1 MEAVIIRIRDANGID
16 WSRHWDR
23 LESRMGSIAEIG
35 DLDESE
41 RFCGDWERRSR
52 LFERIWYLCFRVSI
66 SCDSLFEKS
75 SAYFALSMSSL
86 TFNGNFTY
94 NPLPPFFA
102 YISGKNA
109 FSSEQARL
117 HEATGTNFIL
127 FAQHLAFSVFT
138 TLFCQQV
145 ENLKALLEIE
155 SQVPLQQQQLL
166 YNGKEMGN
174 AETLS
179 RLGVTDGDLVM
190 MVSTPF
196 SSSSRLHISSKQG
209 QQDYWTEGQ
218 VWDFLFFFLLGAV
231 PVFQV
236 LAVLLPSGDR
246 AARDAV
252 WCLSA
257 AVAAYVGLVN
267 HIIYK
272 DDRLTEMPKKQ
283 QTAPEH
289 HERQSR
295 EKLTKMPIKQH

>member
-1 MEAVIIRIRDANGID
+1 M
-16 WSRHWDR
+16 
-23 LESRMGSIAEIG
+23 
-35 DLDESE
+35 
-41 RFCGDWERRSR
+41 RSPVNKQDFMK
-52 LFERIWYLCFRVSI
+52 L
-66 SCDSLFEKS
+66 
-75 SAYFALSMSSL
+75 
-86 TFNGNFTY
+86 
-94 NPLPPFFA
+94 
-102 YISGKNA
+102 
-109 FSSEQARL
+109 
-117 HEATGTNFIL
+117 
-127 FAQHLAFSVFT
+127 
-138 TLFCQQV
+138 QV

-190 MVSTPF
+190 MVSTPS

-272 DDRLTEMPKKQ
+272 DAHPQWFAFEMGLFMRYVAKVG
-283 QTAPEH
+283 
-289 HERQSR
+289 
-295 EKLTKMPIKQH
+295 